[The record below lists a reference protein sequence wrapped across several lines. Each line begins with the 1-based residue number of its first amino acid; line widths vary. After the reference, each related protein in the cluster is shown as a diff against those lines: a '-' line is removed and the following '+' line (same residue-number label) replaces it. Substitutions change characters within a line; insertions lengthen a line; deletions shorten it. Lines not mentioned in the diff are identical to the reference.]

1 MFLTT
6 NNTDTSNLEQAVNVS
21 ETKVVNSDIVFIVD
35 SGATCHLINKQYK
48 KFLININP
56 VKQSINV
63 AKSGVSVETKCQ
75 GDLLLHSQYGKI
87 V

>member
-48 KFLININP
+48 KFLINIKP
-56 VKQSINV
+56 VSNLLMLPSQEYQLKQNV
-63 AKSGVSVETKCQ
+63 KEIYSYIHNMAESF
-75 GDLLLHSQYGKI
+75 
-87 V
+87 